1 MIKRENK
8 NKIFVIILKFVD
20 LLPAEEPL
28 LYGWGEG
35 EAGAGGLQEVL
46 QHPVHRGRHAAHLT
60 ITHQVTP
67 VTQVTLT
74 ARSDRSQ
81 VTQATDRQVTGKIL
95 HREPV
100 KLTTGQGQF
109 FPRYWSTRYRSRTID
124 QRSRTNSPLSS
135 HGCLW
140 VQRSRTTHHRSRSTL
155 HRSRTT
161 LHRSR
166 TTLNLWGQSEKNC
179 IIGNY
184 VFKSRLE
191 EYLICTGTG
200 SCFADTN

>member
-1 MIKRENK
+1 MHN
-8 NKIFVIILKFVD
+8 LKG
-20 LLPAEEPL
+20 
-28 LYGWGEG
+28 Y
-35 EAGAGGLQEVL
+35 
-46 QHPVHRGRHAAHLT
+46 AAHLT

-100 KLTTGQGQF
+100 FDPPQVSDKLTTGQGQF

-135 HGCLW
+135 HGCL
-140 VQRSRTTHHRSRSTL
+140 
-155 HRSRTT
+155 
-161 LHRSR
+161 
-166 TTLNLWGQSEKNC
+166 
-179 IIGNY
+179 
-184 VFKSRLE
+184 
-191 EYLICTGTG
+191 
-200 SCFADTN
+200 